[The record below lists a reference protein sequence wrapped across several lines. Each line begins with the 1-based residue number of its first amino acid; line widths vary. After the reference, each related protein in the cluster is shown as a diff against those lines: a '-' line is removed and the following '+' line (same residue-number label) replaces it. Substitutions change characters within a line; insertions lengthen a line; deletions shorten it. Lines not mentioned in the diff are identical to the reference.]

1 MPGPKGG
8 PRQSDDQR
16 NLEWVHI
23 DDFTPGVYDNSFISL
38 AEPKLSAPLGSAD
51 AIATFCCAAIGANGL
66 GPLPALTQTGVY
78 PTGLPGSSSVAYV
91 TGFQVNPGLN
101 AVEDEL
107 ILIFE
112 SDDGTHHY
120 VEGYSVIP
128 PSTLNTIL
136 STTNPTTSG
145 GIFGAPYPSWTR
157 MNLGYAVASCTTTA
171 GSDTVT
177 TASNFVAAG
186 VVVGSLVSGPGIPD
200 GTVVLEV
207 VSTTVIVI
215 SQLAILSG
223 TVTLIFVNSGT
234 NPSPIL
240 VFPGS
245 VSTDGAGVSGHL
257 YIYPPILAPTTF
269 AVQDLIVS
277 HSSVTGQVICYGSRV
292 ICLVG
297 QTYPWPAGGGIN
309 TNENIN
315 FTDPPQSSSYGDQAT
330 ILTVETP
337 WGYGAWGTMSVGEL
351 MLIKKYGGAIIMY
364 GDVDNPSS
372 VIWMPGVESVGDFV
386 GKAAST
392 VMGLIYCSEQRGAW
406 IWNGGN
412 TSQKISGQLRDS
424 FYDATSGSGLLSNNY
439 GFCVSSWQD
448 WILFSNNYMY
458 NSDTGSWWV
467 LYPAEANGTGSVP
480 GHTMWW
486 WIPGRFGNTMYSA
499 PIRFGTAVGLNRN
512 WFYKFDDEVPAPHW
526 QWQSLP
532 IHVDANA
539 DRVLDVRQ
547 VIVRLSD
554 PSNSGNATATVT
566 INGTALGTTAA
577 IGLEP
582 TAFRFNVGT
591 GARGIHDII
600 VLING
605 DNAVSG
611 SSPILHSIDVGYEVR
626 AGVPVSN

>member
-78 PTGLPGSSSVAYV
+78 PSGLPGSSSVAYV

-157 MNLGYAVASCTTTA
+157 MN
-171 GSDTVT
+171 
-177 TASNFVAAG
+177 
-186 VVVGSLVSGPGIPD
+186 VSG
-200 GTVVLEV
+200 
-207 VSTTVIVI
+207 
-215 SQLAILSG
+215 ASG
-223 TVTLIFVNSGT
+223 S
-234 NPSPIL
+234 NPPPTL

-245 VSTDGAGVSGHL
+245 VFTDGAGVSGHL

-277 HSSVTGQVICYGSRV
+277 HSSVTGQVVCYGSRV

-297 QTYPWPAGGGIN
+297 QSYPWPAGGGIN

-351 MLIKKYGGAIIMY
+351 MLIKKYGGGIIMY